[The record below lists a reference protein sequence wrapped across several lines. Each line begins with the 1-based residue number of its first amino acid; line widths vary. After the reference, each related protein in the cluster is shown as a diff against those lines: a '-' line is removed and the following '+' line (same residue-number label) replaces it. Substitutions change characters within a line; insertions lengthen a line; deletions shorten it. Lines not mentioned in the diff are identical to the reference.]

1 MANPDPE
8 ILPPEAKRVR
18 PDVIVATGRTDY
30 PNQVNNVLGFPS
42 IFRGALDVR
51 ATTINEDMMIAAV
64 KALAELAQ
72 EEVPE
77 KVSSAYNNKKF
88 HFGPDYIIP
97 KPFDPRVIMR
107 VAPAVAKAAMD
118 SGVALKPIEDFQ
130 AYTES
135 LEALQGFRQGFMRSV
150 INRVKAKCAQ
160 KNWDLPRIVFPEG
173 KSKKVLQAVH
183 TLIEE
188 NVAYPILLGSENLI
202 RKQIAKMDLDSLSSV
217 EIIQPSHDER
227 FDAYV
232 EEFYRLRQRKGV
244 MLAEAEQMMLDTYYF
259 AAMMVRQGHADG
271 LVSGASAN
279 YAKCVTPILSTIGTG
294 KSRTASGLNIM
305 IEKDRLL
312 LLADTTMMIDP
323 TAEQLATVAIHA
335 AKIARFFDMEP
346 RIAMLSYTN
355 FRGETANPR
364 KMAEAVQIVR
374 RKFPHIK
381 IDGEMQAD
389 TAVNPAIPARIFP
402 FCELREGA
410 NILIFP
416 NLDSGNIAYKLLQ
429 QLGGGEVIG
438 PFLMGIN
445 RPAHIVQRTGTSED
459 VLNTAIITALQAV
472 AYREMIRVTV

>member
-1 MANPDPE
+1 
-8 ILPPEAKRVR
+8 
-18 PDVIVATGRTDY
+18 
-30 PNQVNNVLGFPS
+30 
-42 IFRGALDVR
+42 
-51 ATTINEDMMIAAV
+51 
-64 KALAELAQ
+64 
-72 EEVPE
+72 
-77 KVSSAYNNKKF
+77 
-88 HFGPDYIIP
+88 
-97 KPFDPRVIMR
+97 
-107 VAPAVAKAAMD
+107 
-118 SGVALKPIEDFQ
+118 
-130 AYTES
+130 
-135 LEALQGFRQGFMRSV
+135 
-150 INRVKAKCAQ
+150 
-160 KNWDLPRIVFPEG
+160 
-173 KSKKVLQAVH
+173 
-183 TLIEE
+183 
-188 NVAYPILLGSENLI
+188 
-202 RKQIAKMDLDSLSSV
+202 
-217 EIIQPSHDER
+217 
-227 FDAYV
+227 
-232 EEFYRLRQRKGV
+232 
-244 MLAEAEQMMLDTYYF
+244 
-259 AAMMVRQGHADG
+259 
-271 LVSGASAN
+271 
-279 YAKCVTPILSTIGTG
+279 
-294 KSRTASGLNIM
+294 M